1 MALTYRTTDYGGA
14 NLPLTNLQIDEN
26 FKWLADN
33 RLSITGGSLSGDLTV
48 GGSLT
53 VNGTLTTINSATLAV
68 DDKNIELGTVDT
80 PTDITA
86 EGGGI
91 TLKGATDKT
100 WTWTG
105 TGSNWTSSENI
116 NVVTGK
122 SFKIGN
128 VSILSTSTL
137 GSTVVNSSLTS
148 VGTLATGTWQA
159 STIGAIYGG
168 TGFSGYAIGDL
179 LYASSTTALS
189 KLAKGTDGQVLKLV
203 SGLPAWAADT
213 VTTIADDTSTAATY
227 YPTFATA
234 SSGNMATVKVAS
246 TKLTF
251 NPSTGSLSATNFD
264 SLSDVRFKRDLV
276 KIEGA
281 LAKVRQLTGYTYYVD
296 GVEKRQAGLLSQDML
311 KVQEELVGGD
321 ADKLTIMYGNSI
333 ALVVEA
339 IKEIDDKL
347 EEIRNLLV
355 NK

>member
-14 NLPLTNLQIDEN
+14 NVPLTNLQIDEN

-33 RLSITGGSLSGDLTV
+33 RLSILGGSITGDLQITGNITV
-48 GGSLT
+48 T
-53 VNGTLTTINSATLAV
+53 GTTTTINSTSISV
-68 DDKNIELGTVDT
+68 DDKNIELGAVDT
-80 PTDITA
+80 PTDVTA
-86 EGGGI
+86 DGGGL

-100 WTWTG
+100 FAWTSTG
-105 TGSNWTSSENI
+105 ANWNSSENI
-116 NVVTGK
+116 SVVAGK
-122 SFKIGN
+122 SYKIAN
-128 VSILSTSTL
+128 VAVLSASTL
-137 GSTVVNSSLTS
+137 GASVVNSSLTS
-148 VGTLATGTWQA
+148 VGALATGTWQA
-159 STIGAIYGG
+159 STIAAIYGG
-168 TGFSGYAIGDL
+168 TGQSGYATGDI
-179 LYASSTTALS
+179 LYASSSSALA

-213 VTTIADDTSTAATY
+213 VTTISDDTTTATTY

-234 SSGNMATVKVAS
+234 TSGNMSAVKVAS

-264 SLSDVRFKRDLV
+264 SLSDVRFKRDLI

-281 LAKVRQLTGYTYYVD
+281 LSKVKQLTGYTYYVD

-311 KVQEELVGGD
+311 KVQPELVGGD
-321 ADKLTIMYGNSI
+321 VEKLTIMYGNSI
-333 ALVVEA
+333 ALLVEA
-339 IKEIDDKL
+339 VKEIDDKL

>member
-14 NLPLTNLQIDEN
+14 NTPLTNLQIDEN

-48 GGSLT
+48 GGNLI
-53 VNGTLTTINSATLAV
+53 VNGNTTTINSTTIAV

-86 EGGGI
+86 EGGGL
-91 TLKGATDKT
+91 TLKGTTDKT
-100 WTWTG
+100 WAWTA
-105 TGSNWTSSENI
+105 TGNNWTSSENI
-116 NVVTGK
+116 SIVTGK
-122 SFKIGN
+122 TYKIAN
-128 VSILSTSTL
+128 TTVLSSTSL
-137 GSTVVNSSLTS
+137 GSSVVGSSLTS
-148 VGTLATGTWQA
+148 VGTLSTGTWQA
-159 STIGAIYGG
+159 STIAAIYGG
-168 TGFSGYAIGDL
+168 TGQSGYATGDI

-189 KLAKGTDGQVLKLV
+189 KLSKGTDGQVLKLV
-203 SGLPAWAADT
+203 SGFPAWAADS
-213 VTTIADDTSTAATY
+213 VTTITDDTATSATY

-234 SSGNMATVKVAS
+234 TSGNMATVKVAS

-251 NPSTGSLSATNFD
+251 NPSTGSLAATNFD

-276 KIEGA
+276 KIESA
-281 LAKVRQLTGYTYYVD
+281 LSKVKQLTGYTYYID
-296 GVEKRQAGLLSQDML
+296 GVEQRQAGLLSQDMQ
-311 KVQEELVGGD
+311 KVQPELVGGD
-321 ADKLTIMYGNSI
+321 VEKLTIMYGNSV
-333 ALVVEA
+333 ALLVEA

>member
-14 NLPLTNLQIDEN
+14 NTPLTNLQIDEN

-33 RLSITGGSLSGDLTV
+33 RLSITGGNISGDLTV
-48 GGSLT
+48 GGNLT
-53 VNGTLTTINSATLAV
+53 VSGTVTTINSTNISV
-68 DDKNIELGTVDT
+68 DDKNIELGSVET
-80 PTDITA
+80 PTDVTA
-86 EGGGI
+86 DGGGV

-100 WTWTG
+100 WSWTS
-105 TGSNWTSSENI
+105 TGNNWASSENI
-116 NVVTGK
+116 SIASSKTYKINNTTVLSSTG
-122 SFKIGN
+122 
-128 VSILSTSTL
+128 L
-137 GSTVVNSSLTS
+137 GSTVVSSSLTS
-148 VGTLATGTWQA
+148 LGTITTGVWQGSTVGSL
-159 STIGAIYGG
+159 YGG
-168 TGFSGYAIGDL
+168 TGQSGYSSGDM
-179 LYASSTTALS
+179 LYASGANTLGR
-189 KLAKGTDGQVLKLV
+189 LAKGTDGQVLKLV
-203 SGLPAWAADT
+203 SGFPSWQADT
-213 VTTIADDTSTAATY
+213 VTTIEDDGSTDATY

-234 SSGNMATVKVAS
+234 TYGSMAITKVSSS
-246 TKLTF
+246 KLTF
-251 NPSTGSLSATNFD
+251 NPNTGSLAATNFD

-311 KVQEELVGGD
+311 KVQEELVGGNT
-321 ADKLTIMYGNSI
+321 DKLTIMYGNSI